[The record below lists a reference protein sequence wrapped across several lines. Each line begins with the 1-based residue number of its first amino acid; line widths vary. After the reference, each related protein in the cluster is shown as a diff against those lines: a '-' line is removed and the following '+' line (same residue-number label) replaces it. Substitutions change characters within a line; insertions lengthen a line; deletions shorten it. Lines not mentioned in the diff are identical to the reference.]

1 MGCRVV
7 ARYIVQRLFYTL
19 PVMLVVSLIVFG
31 ILHIAPGDPATMLA
45 GEDARPEDV
54 AAIRANYGLDQPL
67 HIQYAVWLAN
77 ALHGDL
83 GRSIVTRRPVLN
95 EVLARLPSTIEL
107 AFSALLI
114 AVLAGMAVGIISATR
129 QYSLLDHAT
138 MVLALLGISVPVF
151 WLGLVLIFIFSAE
164 LRWFP
169 TGGTGTLQQLIL
181 PAFTLGAAST
191 AIIARMTRSSMLEVI
206 GQDYVRTARAK
217 GLVEETVIL
226 RHALKNALIPVVTV
240 IGLQFG
246 YLLAGAVITETVFS
260 RPGLGRLLVSSITSR
275 DFPVVQGT
283 LVLLSVSFVLINLL
297 VDILYGFLDPRIRY
311 E

>member
-1 MGCRVV
+1 MT
-7 ARYIVQRLFYTL
+7 RYIIRRLLYTI

-54 AAIRANYGLDQPL
+54 AAVREKYGLDQPL
-67 HIQYAVWLAN
+67 YVQYGVWLN
-77 ALHGDL
+77 NVLLGDL
-83 GRSIVTRRPVLN
+83 GRSIVTRRPVLS
-95 EVLARLPSTIEL
+95 EVLARLPSTVEL
-107 AFSALLI
+107 AFAALFL
-114 AVLAGMAVGIISATR
+114 AVAAGMIVGVISATR

-138 MVLALLGISVPVF
+138 MILALLGISAPVF
-151 WLGLVLIFIFSAE
+151 WLGLVLIFFFAVE

-169 TGGTGTLQQLIL
+169 TGGSGTIQQLVL
-181 PAFTLGAAST
+181 PAVTLGAAST

-206 GQDYVRTARAK
+206 RQDYIRTARSK
-217 GLVEETVIL
+217 GLWEQTVML

-260 RPGLGRLLVSSITSR
+260 RPGLGRLLVASITSR

-283 LVLLSVSFVLINLL
+283 LMLLSVSFVLINLL
-297 VDILYGFLDPRIRY
+297 VDILYGYLDPRIRY

>member
-1 MGCRVV
+1 VT
-7 ARYIVQRLFYTL
+7 RYIIRRLLYTI

-54 AAIRANYGLDQPL
+54 AAIREKYGLDQPL
-67 HIQYAVWLAN
+67 HVQYGVWLN
-77 ALHGDL
+77 NVLHGDL
-83 GRSIVTRRPVLN
+83 GRSIVTRRPVLS
-95 EVLARLPSTIEL
+95 EALARLPSTVEL
-107 AFSALLI
+107 AFAALFL
-114 AVLAGMAVGIISATR
+114 AVVAGMIVGVISATR

-138 MVLALLGISVPVF
+138 MILALLGISAPVF
-151 WLGLVLIFIFSAE
+151 WLGLVLIFFFAVE

-169 TGGTGTLQQLIL
+169 TGGSGTIQQLVL
-181 PAFTLGAAST
+181 PAVTLGAAST

-206 GQDYVRTARAK
+206 RQDYIRTARAK
-217 GLVEETVIL
+217 GLWEQTVML

-260 RPGLGRLLVSSITSR
+260 RPGLGRLLVASITSR

-283 LVLLSVSFVLINLL
+283 LMLLSVSFVLINLL
-297 VDILYGFLDPRIRY
+297 VDILYGYLDPRIRY

>member
-1 MGCRVV
+1 VT
-7 ARYIVQRLFYTL
+7 RYIIRRLIYTI
-19 PVMLVVSLIVFG
+19 PVMLVVSVIVFG

-67 HIQYAVWLAN
+67 YIQYGVWLGN
-77 ALHGDL
+77 VLRGDL
-83 GRSIVTRRPVLN
+83 GRSIVTRRPVLS
-95 EVLARLPSTIEL
+95 EVLARMPSTVEL

-114 AVLAGMAVGIISATR
+114 ATLAGMTVGIISATR
-129 QYSLLDHAT
+129 QYTLLDHAT
-138 MVLALLGISVPVF
+138 MVLALLGISMPVF
-151 WLGLVLIFIFSAE
+151 WLGLVVIFFFSVE

-169 TGGTGTLQQLIL
+169 TGGAGSLQQLVL

-191 AIIARMTRSSMLEVI
+191 AIIARMTRSSMLEVVR
-206 GQDYVRTARAK
+206 QDYVRTARAK
-217 GLVEETVIL
+217 GLSEQIVIL

-260 RPGLGRLLVSSITSR
+260 RPGVGRLLVASITSR

-283 LVLLSVSFVLINLL
+283 LMLLSISFVLINLL
-297 VDILYGFLDPRIRY
+297 VDVLYGYLDPRIQY